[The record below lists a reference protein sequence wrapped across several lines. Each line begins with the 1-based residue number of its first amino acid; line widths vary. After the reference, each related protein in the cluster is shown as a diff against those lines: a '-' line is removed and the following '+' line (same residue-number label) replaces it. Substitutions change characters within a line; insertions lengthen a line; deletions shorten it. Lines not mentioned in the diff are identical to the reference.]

1 MEETG
6 DLLMATYMSGFY
18 DGKKLLSSSRMLADA
33 QIEELLDF
41 VEYACVR
48 FAPDQ
53 EDAIRR
59 GEEIL
64 IKHGRMERPRVG

>member
-1 MEETG
+1 MEDKG
-6 DLLMATYMSGFY
+6 DILLATYMSGFY

-48 FAPDQ
+48 FAADQ

-59 GEEIL
+59 GEELL
-64 IKHGRMERPRVG
+64 INHGRMERPRVG